1 MVKHDQALDLLSR
14 VRSIEVKAKGL
25 SEQVFAG
32 QYHSAFRGRGMA
44 FSEVRNYQVGDDVR
58 DLDWNVTA
66 RYASPFVKVF
76 EEERELTMMLLI
88 DLTESTLFG
97 GQHESVKE
105 LMAEISATIAF
116 SAMQNNDKIGAIF
129 FSNQIEL
136 FIPPRSGKKHILH
149 IIRELLAFKPK
160 GESTDINVPLS
171 YLSKTIKKRCTAFLI
186 SDFIQTTDNPYT
198 QTLSLAGRKHDVIAL
213 RIYEPQ
219 VAELPKWGLT
229 LMEDL
234 ENKTYTWVDTSD
246 KKVRATYKQNYLE
259 QVEQCQRSCSMS
271 ATDLIEISTGEDF
284 TIALRK
290 LFRHRS

>member
-1 MVKHDQALDLLSR
+1 MPKHDQALDLLSR

>member
-1 MVKHDQALDLLSR
+1 MSKHEQALDLLSR

-160 GESTDINVPLS
+160 GKSTDINVPLS

-186 SDFIQTTDNPYT
+186 SDFIQTADNPYT

>member
-1 MVKHDQALDLLSR
+1 MAKHDQALDLLSR

-160 GESTDINVPLS
+160 GKSTDINVPLS
-171 YLSKTIKKRCTAFLI
+171 YLSQTIKKRCTAFLI
-186 SDFIQTTDNPYT
+186 SDFIQTADTPYT

-259 QVEQCQRSCSMS
+259 QVEQCKKSCSMS

>member
-1 MVKHDQALDLLSR
+1 MAKHDQALDLLSR

-88 DLTESTLFG
+88 DLTGSTLFG

-160 GESTDINVPLS
+160 GKSTDINVPLS

-186 SDFIQTTDNPYT
+186 SDFIQTADNPYT
-198 QTLSLAGRKHDVIAL
+198 QTMSLAGRKHDVIAL

-259 QVEQCQRSCSMS
+259 QVEQCKKSCSIS

>member
-1 MVKHDQALDLLSR
+1 MAKHDQALDLLSR

-116 SAMQNNDKIGAIF
+116 SSMQNNDKIGAIF

-160 GESTDINVPLS
+160 GKSTDINVPLS

-186 SDFIQTTDNPYT
+186 SDFIQTADNPYT

>member
-1 MVKHDQALDLLSR
+1 MAKHDQALDLLSR

-105 LMAEISATIAF
+105 FMAEISATIAF

-160 GESTDINVPLS
+160 GKSTDINVPLS

-186 SDFIQTTDNPYT
+186 SDFIQTADNPYT

>member
-1 MVKHDQALDLLSR
+1 MAKHDQALDLLSR

-186 SDFIQTTDNPYT
+186 SDFIQTADTPYT

>member
-1 MVKHDQALDLLSR
+1 MPKHDQALDLLSR

-186 SDFIQTTDNPYT
+186 SDFIQTADNPYT

-259 QVEQCQRSCSMS
+259 QVEQCKKSCSMS

>member
-1 MVKHDQALDLLSR
+1 MAKHDQALDLLSR

-160 GESTDINVPLS
+160 GKSTDINVPLS
-171 YLSKTIKKRCTAFLI
+171 YLSQTIKKRCTAFLI
-186 SDFIQTTDNPYT
+186 SDFIQTADNPYT
-198 QTLSLAGRKHDVIAL
+198 QTMSLAGRKHDVIAL

>member
-1 MVKHDQALDLLSR
+1 MAKHDQALDLLSR

-88 DLTESTLFG
+88 DLTGSTLFG

-160 GESTDINVPLS
+160 GKSTDINVPLS
-171 YLSKTIKKRCTAFLI
+171 YLSQTIKKRCTAFLI
-186 SDFIQTTDNPYT
+186 SDFIQTADNPYT

-259 QVEQCQRSCSMS
+259 QVEQCKKSCSMS

>member
-1 MVKHDQALDLLSR
+1 MAKHDQALDLLSR

-160 GESTDINVPLS
+160 GKSTDINVPLS

-259 QVEQCQRSCSMS
+259 QVEQCKKSCSMS
-271 ATDLIEISTGEDF
+271 AIDLIEISTGEDF

>member
-1 MVKHDQALDLLSR
+1 MSKHDQALDLLSR

-160 GESTDINVPLS
+160 GKSTDINVPLS

-186 SDFIQTTDNPYT
+186 SDFIQTANNPYT

-259 QVEQCQRSCSMS
+259 QVEQCKKSCSMS

>member
-1 MVKHDQALDLLSR
+1 MAKHDQALDLLSR

-160 GESTDINVPLS
+160 GKSTDINVPLS

-186 SDFIQTTDNPYT
+186 SDFIQTANNPYT

-219 VAELPKWGLT
+219 VSELPKWGLT

-234 ENKTYTWVDTSD
+234 ENMTYTWVDTSD

-259 QVEQCQRSCSMS
+259 QVEQCKKSCSMS

>member
-1 MVKHDQALDLLSR
+1 MPKHDQALDLLSR

-129 FSNQIEL
+129 FSNQVEL

-160 GESTDINVPLS
+160 GKSTDINVPLS

-186 SDFIQTTDNPYT
+186 SDFIQTADNPYT

-259 QVEQCQRSCSMS
+259 QVEQCQRSCSMR

>member
-1 MVKHDQALDLLSR
+1 MAKHDQALDLLSR

-88 DLTESTLFG
+88 DLTGSTLFG

-160 GESTDINVPLS
+160 GKSTDINVPLS

-186 SDFIQTTDNPYT
+186 SDFIQTADNPYT
-198 QTLSLAGRKHDVIAL
+198 QTMSLAGRKHDVIAL

-259 QVEQCQRSCSMS
+259 QVEQCKKSCSMS

>member
-1 MVKHDQALDLLSR
+1 MAKHDQALDLLSR

-129 FSNQIEL
+129 FSDQIEL

-160 GESTDINVPLS
+160 GKSTDINVPLS
-171 YLSKTIKKRCTAFLI
+171 YLSQTIKKRCTAFLI
-186 SDFIQTTDNPYT
+186 SDFIQTADNPYT

>member
-1 MVKHDQALDLLSR
+1 MAKHDQALDLLSR

-129 FSNQIEL
+129 FSDQIEL

-160 GESTDINVPLS
+160 GKSTDINVPLS

-186 SDFIQTTDNPYT
+186 SDFIQTADTLYT

>member
-1 MVKHDQALDLLSR
+1 MAKHDQALDLLSR

-149 IIRELLAFKPK
+149 IIRELLAFKPTGK
-160 GESTDINVPLS
+160 STDINVPLS

-186 SDFIQTTDNPYT
+186 SDFIQTADNPYT

-259 QVEQCQRSCSMS
+259 QVEQCKKSCSMS

>member
-1 MVKHDQALDLLSR
+1 MSKHDQALDLLSR

-160 GESTDINVPLS
+160 GKSTDINVPLS

-186 SDFIQTTDNPYT
+186 SDFIQTADNPYT

-284 TIALRK
+284 TIALHK

>member
-1 MVKHDQALDLLSR
+1 MAKHDQALDLLSR

-160 GESTDINVPLS
+160 GKSTDINVPLS
-171 YLSKTIKKRCTAFLI
+171 YLSQTIKKRCTAFLI
-186 SDFIQTTDNPYT
+186 SDFIQTADNPYT
-198 QTLSLAGRKHDVIAL
+198 QTLSLAGRKHDVISL

-259 QVEQCQRSCSMS
+259 QVEQCKKSCSMS

>member
-1 MVKHDQALDLLSR
+1 MAKHDQALDLLSR

-160 GESTDINVPLS
+160 GKSTDINVPLS

-186 SDFIQTTDNPYT
+186 SDFIQTADNPYT

-219 VAELPKWGLT
+219 GAELPKWGLT

-259 QVEQCQRSCSMS
+259 QVEQCKKSCSMS

>member
-1 MVKHDQALDLLSR
+1 MAKHDQALDLLSR

-76 EEERELTMMLLI
+76 EEERELTIMLLI

-160 GESTDINVPLS
+160 GKSTDINVPLS

-186 SDFIQTTDNPYT
+186 SDFIQTADIPYT

-219 VAELPKWGLT
+219 VSELPKWGLT

-246 KKVRATYKQNYLE
+246 KKVRATYKQNNLE
-259 QVEQCQRSCSMS
+259 QVEQCKKSCSMS

>member
-1 MVKHDQALDLLSR
+1 MAKHDQALDLLSR

-186 SDFIQTTDNPYT
+186 SDFIQTADDPYT

-259 QVEQCQRSCSMS
+259 QVEQCKKSCSMS
-271 ATDLIEISTGEDF
+271 AIDLIEISTGEDF

>member
-1 MVKHDQALDLLSR
+1 MAKHDQALDLLSR

-160 GESTDINVPLS
+160 GKSTDINVPLS

-186 SDFIQTTDNPYT
+186 SDFIQTADNPYT

-219 VAELPKWGLT
+219 VAELTKWGLT

-259 QVEQCQRSCSMS
+259 QVEQCKKSCSMS

>member
-1 MVKHDQALDLLSR
+1 MSKHDQALDLLSR

-186 SDFIQTTDNPYT
+186 SDFIQTADNPYT

-259 QVEQCQRSCSMS
+259 QVEQCKKSCSMS

-290 LFRHRS
+290 LFLHRS

>member
-1 MVKHDQALDLLSR
+1 MAKHDQALDLLSR

-160 GESTDINVPLS
+160 GKSTDINVPLS

-186 SDFIQTTDNPYT
+186 SDFIQTADNPYT

-246 KKVRATYKQNYLE
+246 KKVRATYKQHYLE
-259 QVEQCQRSCSMS
+259 QVEQCKKSCSMS

>member
-1 MVKHDQALDLLSR
+1 MAKHDQALDLLSR

-149 IIRELLAFKPK
+149 IIRELLAFNPK
-160 GESTDINVPLS
+160 GKSTDINVPLS

-186 SDFIQTTDNPYT
+186 SDFIQTADNPYT
-198 QTLSLAGRKHDVIAL
+198 QTMSLAGRKHDVIAL

-259 QVEQCQRSCSMS
+259 QVEQCKKSCSMS

>member
-1 MVKHDQALDLLSR
+1 MAKHDQALDLLSR

-116 SAMQNNDKIGAIF
+116 SSMQNNDKIGAIF

-160 GESTDINVPLS
+160 GKSTDINVPLS

-186 SDFIQTTDNPYT
+186 SDFIQTADNPYI
-198 QTLSLAGRKHDVIAL
+198 QTLSLTGRKHDVIAL

-219 VAELPKWGLT
+219 VAKLPKWGLT

-259 QVEQCQRSCSMS
+259 QVEQCKKSCSMS

>member
-1 MVKHDQALDLLSR
+1 MAKHDQALDLLSR

-160 GESTDINVPLS
+160 GKSTDINVPLS

-186 SDFIQTTDNPYT
+186 SDFIQTADNPYT

-219 VAELPKWGLT
+219 VSELPKWGLT

-234 ENKTYTWVDTSD
+234 ENMTYTWVDTSD

-259 QVEQCQRSCSMS
+259 QVEQCKKSCSMS

>member
-160 GESTDINVPLS
+160 GKSTDINVPLS

-186 SDFIQTTDNPYT
+186 SDFIQTADNPYT
-198 QTLSLAGRKHDVIAL
+198 QTMSLAGRKHDVIAL

-259 QVEQCQRSCSMS
+259 QVEQCKKSCSMS

>member
-1 MVKHDQALDLLSR
+1 MAKHDQALDLLSR

-88 DLTESTLFG
+88 DLTGSTLFG

-160 GESTDINVPLS
+160 GKSTDINVPLS
-171 YLSKTIKKRCTAFLI
+171 YLSKTIKKSCTAFLI
-186 SDFIQTTDNPYT
+186 SDFIQTADNPYT
-198 QTLSLAGRKHDVIAL
+198 QTMSLAGRKHDVIAL

-259 QVEQCQRSCSMS
+259 QVEQCKKSCSMS
-271 ATDLIEISTGEDF
+271 ATDLIEISTGDDF

>member
-1 MVKHDQALDLLSR
+1 MSKHDQALDLLSR

-160 GESTDINVPLS
+160 GKSTDINVPLS

>member
-1 MVKHDQALDLLSR
+1 MAKHDQALDLLSR

-160 GESTDINVPLS
+160 GKSTDINVPLS

-186 SDFIQTTDNPYT
+186 SDFIQTADNPYT

-219 VAELPKWGLT
+219 VSELPKWGLT

-259 QVEQCQRSCSMS
+259 QVEQCQKSCSMS
-271 ATDLIEISTGEDF
+271 AIDLIEISTGEDF

>member
-1 MVKHDQALDLLSR
+1 MPKHDQALDLLSR

-160 GESTDINVPLS
+160 GKSTDINVPLS
-171 YLSKTIKKRCTAFLI
+171 YLSQTIKKRCTAFLI
-186 SDFIQTTDNPYT
+186 SDFIQTADNPYT
-198 QTLSLAGRKHDVIAL
+198 QTMSLAGRKHDVIAL

>member
-1 MVKHDQALDLLSR
+1 MAKHDQALDLLSR

-160 GESTDINVPLS
+160 GKSTDINVPLG

-186 SDFIQTTDNPYT
+186 SDFIQTADNPYT

-259 QVEQCQRSCSMS
+259 QVEQCKKSCSMS